1 MFKLNFK
8 IALRNLWKNK
18 VYTAINIGGLSIALA
33 AFIVVLLYVTYETGY
48 DKDVPNYDR
57 IYQVGRNLPDHKTDY
72 TPAPLAKVIQDN
84 FPEVEVTGKMSTTW
98 FEFPIQ
104 TEKGRVY
111 STKALL
117 LDYKVAKMFNIRPE
131 GKLADENDPGLQLYV
146 PKLFFN
152 KLFPNEQ
159 VIFPKQVSLGPKKAG
174 QFVKLYGTI
183 ERTDE
188 HSNIKFDVVS
198 LSKDISFDNKD
209 YGTNNFK
216 TFIQVKR
223 GANIEAL
230 QQKIDQLY
238 KREVIKAG
246 ASANDYRIA
255 GRSVIFLDPLK
266 NLHLKPMAG
275 SDTNYKIVFAL
286 FGLGILIVIIACIN
300 FTNLTIAQAT
310 KRAKEVGVR
319 KVLGAYQLN
328 LTYQFL
334 AEIFM
339 QCLLSLAL
347 GLIIAEVLLPV
358 FNRLFGI
365 PLSIWHG
372 DQTLFAQLLLI
383 LIGVTVISGI
393 YPALVLSAY
402 KPASVLK
409 GNMQT
414 SYKTRWLRNSLLAAQ
429 FVIAIIFIAGLLIV
443 NNQLK
448 YMRAEDKGF
457 KSSQVVFIKNIQF
470 YNKAKDF
477 EQARNKMMKIPGVNY
492 VTVASDI
499 PDGSK
504 PGTNTYK
511 LGEQESSI
519 DFIDVDFDYFETL
532 DIKLKSG
539 RFFSRNFM
547 ADTAG
552 SATLNESA
560 VARYGVTNPVGK
572 IIRGCDMDY
581 KIVGVVKDFK
591 AQGFEAAVEPTIY
604 SIKNPCNNQKI
615 KIMVNIDQR
624 SMTAALAALK
634 SQWPSINNLDGD
646 DFRYEF
652 LDELYGRLFKKQE
665 QLQSV
670 FFFAAMLTIFI
681 AVLGLFAFSAFT
693 TNNRIKE
700 ISIRKILGAT
710 DFQMFKMLNTFFIWI
725 VLISNVIGWPLAYIL
740 AKNWLETFAYRID
753 IPLFPFVLAALIS
766 TVLTVLT
773 VSIQARKAVKTSPA
787 EALKYE

>member
-33 AFIVVLLYVTYETGY
+33 AFILVILYVTYETSY

-57 IYQVGRNLPDHKTDY
+57 IYQVGRSLPDFKTEY
-72 TPAPLAKVIQDN
+72 TPAPLAKLIQDN
-84 FPEVEVTGKMSTTW
+84 FPEVEVAGKMSPTW
-98 FEFPIQ
+98 FEFPLN
-104 TEKGRVY
+104 TEKGRIY
-111 STKALL
+111 STKALMM
-117 LDYKVAKMFNIRPE
+117 DFKTAKMFNIWPDA
-131 GKLADENDPGLQLYV
+131 KSVDENDPGFQGYV
-146 PKLFFN
+146 PKLFI
-152 KLFPNEQ
+152 KELFPNQ
-159 VIFPKQVSLGPKKAG
+159 KVAFPIEVGLGPKKAA
-174 QFVKLYGTI
+174 QSAKLFGTI
-183 ERTDE
+183 DRTDE
-188 HSNIKFDVVS
+188 HSNIKFDFVS
-198 LSKDISFDNKD
+198 LSKDIAFENKD
-209 YGTNNFK
+209 YGTNNYR
-216 TFIQVKR
+216 TFIQVKE
-223 GANIEAL
+223 GADIEAL
-230 QQKIDQLY
+230 QQKIDRLF
-238 KREVIKAG
+238 KAELIKG
-246 ASANDYRIA
+246 GLPANDRRIA

-266 NLHLKPMAG
+266 NLHLRPMAG
-275 SDTNYKIVFAL
+275 NDTNYKIVVAL
-286 FGLGILIVIIACIN
+286 FGLGILIIIIACIN

-310 KRAKEVGVR
+310 KRAKEVGIK
-319 KVLGAYQLN
+319 KVLGAYRFN
-328 LTYQFL
+328 LTFQFL

-339 QCLLSLAL
+339 QCLLALVL
-347 GLIIAEVLLPV
+347 GLIIAEMLLPV
-358 FNRLFGI
+358 FNNLFGI

-372 DQTLFAQLLLI
+372 NAALFGQLLLI

-393 YPALVLSAY
+393 YPALVLSGY

-414 SYKTRWLRNSLLAAQ
+414 SYKTLWLRNSLLAGQ

-470 YNKAKDF
+470 YNTPKDF
-477 EQARNKMMKIPGVNY
+477 ESARNKIMKISGVNN

-504 PGTNTYK
+504 PGTNNYK
-511 LGEQESSI
+511 LESKELSI
-519 DFIDVDFDYFETL
+519 DFLDVNFDYFETL

-539 RFFSRNFM
+539 RFFSRDFI
-547 ADTAG
+547 ADTAN
-552 SATLNESA
+552 SAILNETA
-560 VARYGVTNPVGK
+560 VARYGITNPVGK
-572 IIRGCDMDY
+572 IIRGCNMDY
-581 KIVGVVKDFK
+581 KIVGVVRDFK
-591 AQGFEAAVEPTIY
+591 AQGFETAVEPTIY
-604 SIKNPCNNQKI
+604 AVKNPCNDKKL
-615 KIMVNIDQR
+615 KIMVNIDQN
-624 SMTAALAALK
+624 SMTSVLAALK
-634 SQWPSINNLDGD
+634 SQWSVINTLDGE

-652 LDELYGRLFKKQE
+652 LDELYGKLFKKQE

-725 VLISNVIGWPLAYIL
+725 VLIANLIAWPLAYIL
-740 AKNWLETFAYRID
+740 AKKWLETFAYRID
-753 IPLFPFVLAALIS
+753 IPLFPFFIAAVLS
-766 TVLTVLT
+766 TVLTVIT
-773 VSIQARKAVKTSPA
+773 VSIQARKAVKTNPA
-787 EALKYE
+787 DALKYE

>member
-1 MFKLNFK
+1 MFKLNLK

-18 VYTAINIGGLSIALA
+18 AYTAINIGGLAIALA
-33 AFIVVLLYVTYETGY
+33 AFILVILYVTYETSY

-57 IYQVGRNLPDHKTDY
+57 IYQVGRSLPDFKTEY
-72 TPAPLAKVIQDN
+72 TPAPLAKLIKDN
-84 FPEVEVTGKMSTTW
+84 FPEVEVAGKMTPTW
-98 FEFPIQ
+98 FEFPIN

-111 STKALL
+111 SNKALL
-117 LDYKVAKMFNIRPE
+117 MDFKVARMLNIWPDA
-131 GKLADENDPGLQLYV
+131 KSVDEKDPGFQMYV
-146 PKLFFN
+146 PKLFI
-152 KLFPNEQ
+152 KELFSDKK
-159 VIFPKQVSLGPKKAG
+159 VVFPTMVGLGPKKDA
-174 QFVKLYGTI
+174 QPVKLFGTI

-188 HSNIKFDVVS
+188 HSNIKFDIVS
-198 LSKDISFDNKD
+198 LSKDIGLDNKD
-209 YGTNNFK
+209 YGTNNFR
-216 TFIQVKR
+216 TFIQVKD

-238 KREVIKAG
+238 KTELIKG
-246 ASANDYRIA
+246 GMTANDRRIA

-266 NLHLKPMAG
+266 NLHLRPMAG
-275 SDTNYKIVFAL
+275 NDTNYKIVVAL
-286 FGLGILIVIIACIN
+286 FGLGTLIIIIACIN

-310 KRAKEVGVR
+310 KRAKEVGVK
-319 KVLGAYQLN
+319 KVLGAYRFN
-328 LTYQFL
+328 LTFQFL

-339 QCLLSLAL
+339 QCLLALIL
-347 GLIIAEVLLPV
+347 GLILAEMMLPL
-358 FNRLFGI
+358 FNNLFGI

-372 DQTLFAQLLLI
+372 NTALFGQLI
-383 LIGVTVISGI
+383 LILLGVTVISGI
-393 YPALVLSAY
+393 YPALVLSGY

-414 SYKTRWLRNSLLAAQ
+414 SYKTLWLRNSLLAGQ

-448 YMRAEDKGF
+448 YMQAEDKGF
-457 KSSQVVFIKNIQF
+457 KPSQVVFIKNIQF
-470 YNKAKDF
+470 YNKPKDF
-477 EQARNKMMKIPGVNY
+477 ESARNKIMKIPGVNN

-504 PGTNTYK
+504 PGTNNYK
-511 LGEQESSI
+511 LESKELSM
-519 DFIDVDFDYFETL
+519 DFLDVNFDYFETL
-532 DIKLKSG
+532 GIKLKSG
-539 RFFSRNFM
+539 RFFSRDFI
-547 ADTAG
+547 ADTAV
-552 SATLNESA
+552 SAILNETA

-572 IIRGCDMDY
+572 VIRGCNMDY

-591 AQGFEAAVEPTIY
+591 AQGFEATVAPTIY
-604 SIKNPCNNQKI
+604 AIKNPCNEKKI
-615 KIMVNIDQR
+615 KIMVNIDQS
-624 SMTAALAALK
+624 SMTSALAALK
-634 SQWPSINNLDGD
+634 SQWSDINTLDGE

-652 LDELYGRLFKKQE
+652 LDELYGKLFKKQE

-710 DFQMFKMLNTFFIWI
+710 DFQMFKMLNTFFIGI
-725 VLISNVIGWPLAYIL
+725 VLIANLIAWPLAYVL
-740 AKNWLETFAYRID
+740 AKKWLETFAYRID
-753 IPLFPFVLAALIS
+753 IPLFPFVIAALFS

-773 VSIQARKAVKTSPA
+773 VSIQARKAVKTNPA
-787 EALKYE
+787 DALKYE